1 MCRVRG
7 FITKEQARSEADIY
21 GDYGKQ
27 QEGLGTQPS
36 GDYIGTPI
44 TLFISSAN
52 SFGIIKRSNTYA
64 HASISVGNK
73 HSAHYVEYKTH
84 YEEAKQEGCC
94 KNRLT
99 SGVALSIDDE

>member
-1 MCRVRG
+1 MCRIRG
-7 FITKEQARSEADIY
+7 FITKEQARSETNIHAH
-21 GDYGKQ
+21 YGKQ

-52 SFGIIKRSNTYA
+52 SLGMIKGSNTYA

-73 HSAHYVEYKTH
+73 HSAHYVECEAH
-84 YEEAKQEGCC
+84 YEEAKQEGCG
-94 KNRLT
+94 KNRLA
-99 SGVALSIDDE
+99 SGMALSTDDQ